1 MRVAF
6 ARPISLL
13 VLVVFFLTAC
23 QPPMAMP
30 NAAPANLQS
39 LAVQHAHHVVDSAET
54 AVAPVDASPEPPG
67 LSGTPE
73 LIKWAQESVN
83 ETPAQKAA
91 RLQSGAE
98 FRSRLLAGDPTAVQ
112 EAKFRTL
119 AIGSCASSPDDGN
132 GLDCPTG
139 GAPTGATISTPAGGT
154 HNCSTPG
161 QINWSVSGTDA
172 ESIVRI
178 YVALLNSSNVVVA
191 DYTWCATACG
201 ITSRSLSGT
210 FNVPSDG
217 TYTLTLRV
225 DDPISSSDYARD
237 EKTFTTTNCNP
248 NSPPTIPTWSP
259 NTSSINCTAN
269 GGRLAWSFTAS
280 DVNGNLNRMQAS
292 ISPSAGVSGTPN
304 NITFGSTGSRAHS
317 GFFDV
322 PSDGTYTITFQAWD
336 AGGLTFSRTQTVTT
350 TGCGPQPPVITAF
363 TPGATAA
370 CDANGKIAWSF
381 TASDPDCDISEMYAS
396 VSAVPVMTGDST
408 AAGTVTASG
417 IQSTTYAAHNAFD
430 GTLGKSWISS
440 IGTGIAWIE
449 YAWAGNLA
457 KTVTSYE
464 IWYANGSLVERGPR
478 DWQLQGWNGTSWV
491 TVDTRSNQ
499 TGWAAV
505 THARRFTVASPG
517 TYPKYRLYIT
527 NDNYSD
533 VSYNPGVH
541 CVSVAEL
548 RLYEDAPKIANF
560 PFVQPCSNTQNGSFT
575 VTGDGTYSF
584 WYIATDSGGRK
595 DIKHQS
601 VTVTGCDPAPK
612 ITAWTPTGGTI
623 DCGPTGGVLN
633 WSFTS
638 TSTANQLVKM
648 TASIAPTTGVGGTPN
663 TITFPAT
670 GSRTHTGSFSLA
682 TDGVYTIT
690 FTAEDSRGMVET
702 KTATVT
708 TVNCKAAPTI
718 TAWAPNTSA
727 VTCVAGKLN
736 WSVTAKDNQVD
747 LVKLEVIIQQGATVI
762 HNLVETFPAT
772 GTRTY
777 SGSSLLPN
785 DGTYVIT
792 FRATDANGLTDT
804 KIQSVTTTGC
814 SPKPYFGAIVP
825 SNGVVSCATDGGLLR
840 YSFVGND
847 YQGDLT
853 TSTIEIRLD
862 GGGVVYTDTQ
872 TFSARGT
879 YTHTGLVQLPQDG
892 TYTIWFTLKDAAGN
906 SETTSRS
913 ITTTGCDP
921 RPYFTAWVPGATYDC
936 NGGPIN
942 WSVSAADYQSDL
954 VKLQVSISPAAGVT
968 GTANP
973 AVITFPATG
982 SRTFTGSYYLPD
994 DGTYTFTFVATD
1006 DKGNT
1011 RTQTQNVVTSRCT
1024 PKPVITAFAPNTAN
1038 YVCIAGRL
1046 HWSVTAVD
1054 YQNDMNK
1061 IVVDIK
1067 NTSNA
1072 SIPGMPVTRTFGNTG
1087 STTETGSLILPYE
1100 GAFTLVITAH
1110 DAAGNV
1116 SHVKT
1121 QSFTTDKCDPNP
1133 RITAYTPNTGLVNC
1147 AGDMLNWQFRAEDY
1161 QSDLVYMGVQ
1171 ITDDFNEV
1179 FPIEAQSFSG
1189 VGLRVVAGK
1198 HQLRTNGTTKIKFIA
1213 RDSAGNET
1221 TLVHEF
1227 ITQHCTPPVDTPGIQ
1242 TRAGDMG
1249 NAAGDTDGVST
1260 NARFNQPGG
1269 ISADLSGR
1277 VYSADTFN
1285 DRIRL
1290 VATNGTVSTLAGTG
1304 NKGYGDGATG
1314 AATFNQPEGIVY
1326 DTVSNDIYVADT
1338 GNNLIR
1344 RIRAGTV
1351 TTIAGDRQ
1359 AGSIINGTG
1368 TGTRFSAP
1376 RDVTV
1381 FGNNLY
1387 VADTYNDAVRVINK
1401 TSLVTTT
1408 LSTAVYRPWGIATDR
1423 AGNVWVAEP
1432 YAPTGRV
1439 TKLSPGGAVLQQ
1451 FSGLGQPHDVTV
1463 DFYGNVYVSDAQDN
1477 VIKRIANGVV
1487 STVGGTSSGGQ
1498 DGDLNTAQLHKPLGI
1513 TVTGGHLY
1521 INDHL
1526 NNRLRKMSIGSYLW
1540 MAGDDMIPPSSWIVT

>member
-30 NAAPANLQS
+30 NAAPQS
-39 LAVQHAHHVVDSAET
+39 LAVQHVHHVDDSADP
-54 AVAPVDASPEPPG
+54 AAPVDAGPEQPV
-67 LSGTPE
+67 LTGTPE
-73 LIKWAQESVN
+73 LIKWAQESAN
-83 ETPAQKAA
+83 ETPEQKAA
-91 RLQSGAE
+91 RQKAGAE
-98 FRSRLLAGDPTAVQ
+98 FRARLAAGDPTAVQ

-132 GLDCPTG
+132 GLNCPTG
-139 GAPTGATISTPAGGT
+139 GAPTGATINSPSGGT
-154 HNCSTPG
+154 HNCATPG
-161 QINWSVSGTDA
+161 VINYSVSGTDA

-178 YVALLNSSNVVVA
+178 YVALINTATSAVVA
-191 DYTWCATACG
+191 DRTWCATNCG
-201 ITSRSLSGT
+201 ITTQSLFGS

-217 TYTLTLRV
+217 TYKLTLRV
-225 DDPISSSDYARD
+225 DDPISSGDYARD
-237 EKTFTTTNCNP
+237 EITITTTNCNP

-259 NTSSINCTAN
+259 NTASIDCTAD
-269 GGRLAWSFTAS
+269 GGRLAWSFTAN

-292 ISPSAGVSGTPN
+292 ISPTTGVVGTPN
-304 NITFGSTGSRAHS
+304 NITFGATGSRTHS

-322 PSDGTYTITFQAWD
+322 PANGTYTITFQAWD
-336 AGGLTFSRTQTVTT
+336 SAGLTFSRTQTVTT
-350 TGCGPQPPVITAF
+350 TGCGPQAPVITAS

-370 CDANGKIAWSF
+370 CDTNGKIAWSF
-381 TASDPDCDISEMYAS
+381 TATDADCDIREMYAS
-396 VSAVPVMTGDST
+396 VSAVPVMTSATT
-408 AAGTVTASG
+408 AAGTATVSGSASG
-417 IQSTTYAAHNAFD
+417 GPQTLFD
-430 GTLGKSWISS
+430 GTLS
-440 IGTGIAWIE
+440 TGIWLSTIGSPNPAWIAYE
-449 YAWAGNLA
+449 WANGLA
-457 KTVTSYE
+457 KTITSYE
-464 IWYANGSLVERGPR
+464 IWYSNGALTQRAPR
-478 DWQLQGWNGTSWV
+478 DWQFQGWNGSTWV
-491 TVDTRSNQ
+491 TLDTRTNQ
-499 TGWAAV
+499 INWSTA

-517 TYPKYRLYIT
+517 AYNKYRLHIT
-527 NDNYSD
+527 NDNYDDGPSYPTPVHA
-533 VSYNPGVH
+533 VSI
-541 CVSVAEL
+541 SEL
-548 RLYEDAPKIANF
+548 RLYEDPPAVASF
-560 PFVQPCSNTQNGSFT
+560 PTFMPCSDTQNGSFT
-575 VTGDGTYSF
+575 VTGDGTYAF
-584 WYIATDSGGRK
+584 WFIAEDAGGRK
-595 DIKHQS
+595 TYKYQN
-601 VTVTGCDPAPK
+601 VAVTGCDPAPK
-612 ITAWTPTGGTI
+612 ITAWTPTGGTV

-633 WSFTS
+633 WSFTA
-638 TSTANQLVKM
+638 TSTANQLSKM

-663 TITFPAT
+663 AITFAAT
-670 GSRTHTGSFSLA
+670 GSRTHAGSFSLA
-682 TDGVYTIT
+682 TDGTYTIT

-702 KTATVT
+702 KTVTVT
-708 TVNCKAAPTI
+708 TINCKAAPTI
-718 TAWAPNTSA
+718 TAWAPSTSA
-727 VTCVAGKLN
+727 VTCVAGMLN

-792 FRATDANGLTDT
+792 FRATDANGLIDT

-814 SPKPYFGAIVP
+814 SPKPYFGAVVP
-825 SNGVVSCATDGGLLR
+825 GNGAVSCAADGGLLR
-840 YSFVGND
+840 FSFVGND

-872 TFSARGT
+872 TFSARST

-921 RPYFTAWVPGATYDC
+921 RPYFTAWVPGATHDC
-936 NGGPIN
+936 NGGPLN
-942 WSVSAADYQSDL
+942 WSVTAGDYQSDL
-954 VKLQVSISPAAGVT
+954 VKLEVSISPATGVT
-968 GTANP
+968 GSANP
-973 AVITFPATG
+973 SVITFAKTG
-982 SRTFTGSYYLPD
+982 SRTHTGSFYLPD
-994 DGTYTFTFVATD
+994 DGTYTMTFVATD
-1006 DKGNT
+1006 DKGNV
-1011 RTQTQNVVTSRCT
+1011 RTQTQDVVTSRCT

-1054 YQNDMNK
+1054 YQGDMNK

-1087 STTETGSLILPYE
+1087 SRTETGDLILPYE
-1100 GAFTLVITAH
+1100 GAYTLVITAH

-1179 FPIEAQSFSG
+1179 FPIEAQTFTG

-1242 TRAGDMG
+1242 TRAGDLG
-1249 NAAGDTDGVST
+1249 NQAGDTNGSGT
-1260 NARFNQPGG
+1260 NARFSQPGG
-1269 ISADLSGR
+1269 ISADLTGR
-1277 VYSADTFN
+1277 VYSADTHN

-1290 VATNGTVSTLAGTG
+1290 VAANGTVSTFAGTG
-1304 NKGYGDGATG
+1304 SKGYGDGAAG
-1314 AATFNQPEGIVY
+1314 SATFNLPEGIVY
-1326 DTVSNDIYVADT
+1326 DTVSNDVYVADT

-1351 TTIAGDRQ
+1351 TTIAGDRL
-1359 AGSIINGTG
+1359 AGSIINGIG
-1368 TGTRFSAP
+1368 TGARFSTP

-1387 VADTYNDAVRVINK
+1387 VADTYNDAVRTINK
-1401 TSLVTTT
+1401 TSLAVTT
-1408 LSTAVYRPWGIATDR
+1408 LSTAVYRPWGITTDR
-1423 AGNVWVAEP
+1423 AGNIWVAEP

-1451 FSGLGQPHDVTV
+1451 FSGLGQPHDVIV
-1463 DFYGNVYVSDAQDN
+1463 DYYDNVYVSDAQDN

-1487 STVGGTSSGGQ
+1487 STIGGTSSGGQ
-1498 DGDLNTAQLHKPLGI
+1498 DGDLSTAQLNRPLGI

-1540 MAGDDMIPPSSWIVT
+1540 MAGDDLTPPSSWIVT